1 MTDLTLPAAP
11 DYDGAHLRRIL
22 PSVGA
27 SLGLS
32 SSDASGEGFQN
43 RLGLPEA
50 NIAVVLMVDGLGDE
64 QLARHTGHA
73 RFLASRWRKPATG
86 RVLDAGV
93 PSTTSASLTSLGTG
107 RTPGEHGLTGY
118 NVYAEDLDRVV
129 NMLGGWDPE
138 VDPGSWQPHSS
149 LLGRAE
155 GSGAAVVTVS
165 RPQFQ
170 DSPLTQAALSGGEF
184 LGAKHMDARFRLAE
198 DWISGHRPRKGQVRQ
213 GAPTPL
219 MVYLYVDELDKTGH
233 RHGVDS
239 AEWIRM
245 LELLDAEAERFCASL
260 SALYGSQAL
269 VLMTADHGMI
279 DIAPENRIDLQA
291 LEQQEQDELLG
302 AVEHVAGEPRFL
314 HLHTVEGREAEV
326 RETWQRAFG
335 DQAWVVQKQEAL
347 DAGWFGPV
355 EGRVLSRI
363 GDVLVA
369 VHGPIALFHTAESGK
384 APLSMVG
391 QHGSLTD
398 AERKIPL
405 LSLSGQDIR
414 PD

>member
-1 MTDLTLPAAP
+1 MTLPPPPAAP
-11 DYDGAHLRRIL
+11 DYNGAHLRQIL

-27 SLGLS
+27 ALGLS
-32 SSDASGEGFQN
+32 SAEGQGECFEN

-50 NIAVVLMVDGLGDE
+50 SIAVVLMVDGLGDE

-73 RFLASRWRKPATG
+73 RFLASRWRRAATG

-118 NVYAEDLDRVV
+118 NVYAQDLDRVV

-138 VDPGSWQPHSS
+138 VAPRSWQPHDS
-149 LLGRAE
+149 LLDRAE
-155 GSGAAVVTVS
+155 QAGAAVVTVS
-165 RPQFQ
+165 RPQFH
-170 DSPLTQAALSGGEF
+170 DSRLTEASLSGGEF

-219 MVYLYVDELDKTGH
+219 MIYLYVDELDKTGH
-233 RHGVDS
+233 KYGVDS

-245 LELLDAEAERFCASL
+245 LELLDAEAERFCA
-260 SALYGSQAL
+260 ALDKFYGSQAL

-279 DIAPENRIDLQA
+279 DIAPENRVDLQA

-314 HLHTVEGREAEV
+314 HLHTADGREAEV
-326 RETWQRAFG
+326 QDAWQRAFG
-335 DQAWVVQKQEAL
+335 DQAWVVQRQEAL

-355 EGRVLSRI
+355 EDRVLPRI

-369 VHGPIALFHTAESGK
+369 VHGPIALFHTAEGGP

-405 LSLSGQDIR
+405 LSLSGQEI
-414 PD
+414 

>member
-1 MTDLTLPAAP
+1 MTDVTPPAAP
-11 DYDGAHLRRIL
+11 DYDGDHLRHIL

-27 SLGLS
+27 ALGLS
-32 SSDASGEGFQN
+32 GGEGSEVCFRN

-73 RFLASRWRKPATG
+73 RFLASRWRKTSTG

-129 NMLGGWDPE
+129 NMLGGWDPQ
-138 VDPGSWQPHSS
+138 VDPSSWQPHRS

-155 GSGAAVVTVS
+155 DSGAAVVTVS

-170 DSPLTQAALSGGEF
+170 SSPLTQAALSGGEF

-198 DWISGHRPRKGQVRQ
+198 DWIVGHRPRKGQVRQ

-233 RHGVDS
+233 KHGVDS

-245 LELLDAEAERFCASL
+245 LELLDSEAERFCASL
-260 SALYGSQAL
+260 SALYGSQAM

-279 DIAPENRIDLQA
+279 DIAPEQRIDLQS
-291 LEQQEQDELLG
+291 LEQEEQQKLFAG
-302 AVEHVAGEPRFL
+302 VEHVAGEPRFL
-314 HLHTVEGREAEV
+314 HLHTAQNCAPEV
-326 RETWQRAFG
+326 KQAWQASFG
-335 DQAWVVQKQEAL
+335 DQAWVLQKQEAL

-355 EGRVLSRI
+355 EERVLSRI

-384 APLSMVG
+384 APLAMVG

-405 LSLSGQDIR
+405 LSLSGQDISAG
-414 PD
+414 

>member
-1 MTDLTLPAAP
+1 MTLPEAP

-32 SSDASGEGFQN
+32 SSDASGECFQN

-155 GSGAAVVTVS
+155 GSGAAVVTIS

-233 RHGVDS
+233 KHGVDS

-355 EGRVLSRI
+355 EDRVLSRI

>member
-1 MTDLTLPAAP
+1 MTVPSPPAAP
-11 DYDGAHLRRIL
+11 DYDGAHLRHIL

-27 SLGLS
+27 ALGLS
-32 SSDASGEGFQN
+32 SSEGPGECFRN
-43 RLGLPEA
+43 ALGLPET

-73 RFLASRWRKPATG
+73 RFLASRWRKAATG

-118 NVYAEDLDRVV
+118 NVYAESLDRVV

-138 VDPGSWQPHSS
+138 IVPDSWQPHRS

-155 GSGAAVVTVS
+155 QSGAAVVTVS
-165 RPQFQ
+165 RPQFE

-198 DWISGHRPRKGQVRQ
+198 EWIAGHRPRTGQVRQ

-233 RHGVDS
+233 KHGVDS

-245 LELLDAEAERFCASL
+245 LELLDSEAERFCTSL
-260 SALYGSQAL
+260 NGLYGSQAT

-279 DIAPENRIDLQA
+279 DIAPENRIDLQSLA
-291 LEQQEQDELLG
+291 AEEQHSLLED
-302 AVEHVAGEPRFL
+302 VEHVAGEPRFL
-314 HLHTVEGREAEV
+314 HLHTAAGRTAEV
-326 RETWQRAFG
+326 KQAWQRIFG
-335 DQAWVVQKQEAL
+335 DQAWVLDKREAL
-347 DAGWFGPV
+347 EAGWFGPV
-355 EGRVLSRI
+355 EDRVLSRI

-369 VHGPIALFHTAESGK
+369 VHGPIALFHTAQSGE

-405 LSLSGQDIR
+405 LSLTGQDISAG
-414 PD
+414 